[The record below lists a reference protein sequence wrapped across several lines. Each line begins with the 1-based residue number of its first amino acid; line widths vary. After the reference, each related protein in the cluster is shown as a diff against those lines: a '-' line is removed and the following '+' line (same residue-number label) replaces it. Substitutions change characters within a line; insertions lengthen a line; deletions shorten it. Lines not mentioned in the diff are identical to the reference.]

1 MKMKVTIHFILA
13 VAICFALIACN
24 QQAKTDEAAQ
34 AVTTN
39 GAAKTGTSSMPEYD
53 PAMDPLKV
61 EAAFLKV
68 LADTLNVKLYE
79 ATFKPGDSVGL
90 HTHPDH
96 VLYVVEGGTLTIYA
110 KDGTANVLELKA
122 GMGLVLASETHSG
135 KNSGKTTVKL
145 LVADIYRP
153 RG

>member
-1 MKMKVTIHFILA
+1 MKKKVILHFIVA
-13 VAICFALIACN
+13 VGICFALIACN

-39 GAAKTGTSSMPEYD
+39 GAAKTETSSMPEYD

-68 LADTLNVKLYE
+68 LADTLNVKFYE

-96 VLYVVEGGTLTIYA
+96 VLYVVAGGTLTIYA
-110 KDGTANVLELKA
+110 KDGAANVLELKA

>member
-34 AVTTN
+34 AGNTT
-39 GAAKTGTSSMPEYD
+39 GAAKTETSSMPEYD
-53 PAMDPLKV
+53 PAMDPMKV
-61 EAAFLKV
+61 EAAFVKA
-68 LADTLNVKLYE
+68 LADTLNVKFYE

-96 VLYVVEGGTLTIYA
+96 LVYVIEGGTLEIYT
-110 KDGTANVLELKA
+110 KDGAVNVLELKA
-122 GMGLVLASETHSG
+122 GMGLMLGSETHSG

-145 LVADIYRP
+145 LIADIYRP

>member
-34 AVTTN
+34 ADNTT
-39 GAAKTGTSSMPEYD
+39 GAAKTETSSMPEYD
-53 PAMDPLKV
+53 PAMDPMKV
-61 EAAFLKV
+61 EAAFVKA
-68 LADTLNVKLYE
+68 LADTLNVKFYE

-96 VLYVVEGGTLTIYA
+96 LVYVIEGGTLEIY
-110 KDGTANVLELKA
+110 T
-122 GMGLVLASETHSG
+122 
-135 KNSGKTTVKL
+135 
-145 LVADIYRP
+145 
-153 RG
+153 